1 MKAVVIVD
9 IVVEATKVYPGD
21 SELVVF
27 HLFFFIKKW
36 AYLSKMDISNYIR
49 NSDESI

>member
-27 HLFFFIKKW
+27 HLFFFYKKMGILEQNGFLKL
-36 AYLSKMDISNYIR
+36 YSK
-49 NSDESI
+49 